1 MPVEPKYWQGGAVS
15 PLTVPTTGVVD
26 AWATGT
32 LITRIKSIVPLLP
45 DVPELLLLVGLGVA
59 AFVGYNI
66 GGATTGPAFGPAVGA
81 GVVSKVLAAALMS
94 GFFFLGAW
102 TIGRRVVETLGT
114 ELVRDTAVFTLEANV
129 AVLFFIGGALFVGNY
144 AGVPASTSMTAVGA
158 IAGMAYAAGQL
169 HLGVVARIVSWWIL
183 APIVAFWVSGVIGRY
198 VYAQLNRVVALHR
211 SEGAL
216 LEWDRSGAVPLPTA
230 GPNTTRRELTGTV
243 VFVGIG
249 CLMAFASGTSNIANA
264 IAPLVGSGSL
274 EMGPAILLGS
284 GAVTVGAFTIA
295 RRTLDTLGNDLT
307 RLPLTAAI
315 VVATVSA
322 TLVTMLSAIGIPAS
336 FVIIATMSI
345 IGLGWGRATRT
356 TTVAGGVRGSEPNV
370 SVGALAADE
379 PGEALPAIGEEDPA
393 DIPEAA
399 DLFDPSTTAR
409 VIVTQNVVPVIAT
422 VGTYLTFRF
431 VPVFGF

>member
-1 MPVEPKYWQGGAVS
+1 MS
-15 PLTVPTTGVVD
+15 
-26 AWATGT
+26 
-32 LITRIKSIVPLLP
+32 
-45 DVPELLLLVGLGVA
+45 DVLLLVGLGVA

-81 GVVSKVLAAALMS
+81 GVLSKGLAAALMS
-94 GFFFLGAW
+94 GFFFVGAW
-102 TIGRRVVETLGT
+102 TIGRRVVQTLGSDM
-114 ELVRDTAVFTLEANV
+114 VRDTAIFTLETNV

-144 AGVPASTSMTAVGA
+144 AGVPSSTSMTAVGA
-158 IAGMAYAAGQL
+158 IAGMAVAAGQL
-169 HLGVVARIVSWWIL
+169 AWGVMGQIVTWWIV
-183 APIVAFWVSGVIGRY
+183 APIIAFWVSGVIGRY
-198 VYAQLNRVVALHR
+198 VYARLNRFVALQS
-211 SEGAL
+211 SEGPL
-216 LEWDRSGAVPLPTA
+216 VVWDRNGSAPVPST

-243 VFVGIG
+243 VLVGIG

-264 IAPLVGSGSL
+264 VAPLVGSGAL
-274 EMGPAILLGS
+274 EMGPAILLG
-284 GAVTVGAFTIA
+284 GVAVTVGAFTIA

-322 TLVTMLSAIGIPAS
+322 SLVTMLSAIGIPAS

-356 TTVAGGVRGSEPNV
+356 TPVGEMGGSEPNV

-379 PGEALPAIGEEDPA
+379 PGEELPAIGEEDPD
-393 DIPEAA
+393 DIPEAT

-409 VIVTQNVVPVIAT
+409 VVLMQNVVPVIAT
-422 VGTYLTFRF
+422 VGSYLTFRF